1 MIRFYQIPNDAYL
14 SYIDM
19 QRNEYPIQSRS
30 WGIKEKELIHICIF
44 DTIIKHIG
52 TQEGSGPFVGIL
64 SLYFHCR
71 CHSMR
76 HKSST
81 KNV

>member
-52 TQEGSGPFVGIL
+52 TQEGSGPLSEYCLYTFIVGV
-64 SLYFHCR
+64 
-71 CHSMR
+71 
-76 HKSST
+76 T
-81 KNV
+81 V